1 VHIQPLTICVLWALP
16 WNLRPPRLCSNK
28 ILDASVSIAAPRPPL
43 PTEEHMK
50 TCQGFSPSLDLTRL
64 LTWAVST
71 LVFLGVGHNKFR
83 KLRHKTKPR
92 SHQELHTTRSLPL
105 QFSRR
110 LKLRTFSDHMLIRFI
125 ARTTQVARRITQIST
140 HLTPPQRAKMATLGA
155 YSKKHKV
162 TVVGSGNWYDFH
174 LALCAMLTG

>member
-1 VHIQPLTICVLWALP
+1 MPRATINTVRQSAFESPLAIGQQHNVHIKPLTNCVLWALP

-50 TCQGFSPSLDLTRL
+50 TCQGFSPSLDFTRL

-92 SHQELHTTRSLPL
+92 SHQELRTRRSLPL
-105 QFSRR
+105 PLPIQP
-110 LKLRTFSDHMLIRFI
+110 
-125 ARTTQVARRITQIST
+125 QIEIKN
-140 HLTPPQRAKMATLGA
+140 P
-155 YSKKHKV
+155 
-162 TVVGSGNWYDFH
+162 
-174 LALCAMLTG
+174 LAIICSLDS